1 MKKLTSQEKE
11 RIDFLNGYIT
21 YWTDMQTEHLK
32 NNKELDKQIEKEINA
47 AVNEL
52 IEIKGFAQV

>member
-1 MKKLTSQEKE
+1 MKKLTNQEVEK
-11 RIDFLNGYIT
+11 IDFLNGYVT
-21 YWTDMQTEHLK
+21 YWTGVHSNNLK
-32 NNKELDKQIEKEINA
+32 NKKELDEQIEQEINA